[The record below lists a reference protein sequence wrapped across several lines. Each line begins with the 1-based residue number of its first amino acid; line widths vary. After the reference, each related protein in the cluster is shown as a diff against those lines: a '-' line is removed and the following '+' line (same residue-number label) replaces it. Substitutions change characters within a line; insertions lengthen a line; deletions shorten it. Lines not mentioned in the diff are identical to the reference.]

1 VFRRVRSAR
10 RVESPVSNRS
20 ASLHRVR
27 SMDSTTPSDEPHPV
41 HTPASA
47 IRVARIGGTIADVA
61 AAAFSAHTLYHLGG
75 QLDLG
80 PWTAWLLPAALDV
93 FAFTALATGYS
104 LPVDHPG
111 QKHVLRTARLAF
123 AMTVGSNFLDHFLQ
137 KAGQL
142 VDPTV
147 RDLLLVVVATLPSLV
162 VERLLNLQSHLTGRR
177 TAGPDDK
184 VLEQAGG
191 PSPDH
196 LAGQGSLAH
205 EAQQGQIMP
214 SGWAATND
222 QPVPRTDHWA
232 ARRAHG
238 RPDWTVE
245 GAAPFADLSSRLGR
259 RPSAREFQQEL
270 ATLTRT
276 LIADGRMDAGTRPP
290 SITTAKRVRAALE
303 AAEPISSGPS
313 DDEEAV
319 LARADHPVHPSE
331 HSSPTG

>member
-1 VFRRVRSAR
+1 MFRHAHFTRPPESSATTHPTGPGPAAT
-10 RVESPVSNRS
+10 SDPAARS
-20 ASLHRVR
+20 ASAN
-27 SMDSTTPSDEPHPV
+27 PA

-47 IRVARIGGTIADVA
+47 IRVARIGGTIADLA

-80 PWTAWLLPAALDV
+80 PWTAWLLPATLDV
-93 FAFTALATGYS
+93 FAFTALAVGYS

-123 AMTVGSNFLDHFLQ
+123 AMTLSSNFLDHFLQ

-162 VERLLNLQSHLTGRR
+162 VERLLKLQSQLTGRR
-177 TAGPDDK
+177 ANEQDYEVGERPDC
-184 VLEQAGG
+184 
-191 PSPDH
+191 PSADQYV
-196 LAGQGSLAH
+196 GQGTLAH
-205 EAQQGQIMP
+205 DIHPDQTVVAG
-214 SGWAATND
+214 SAADD
-222 QPVPRTDHWA
+222 QRLARTDHSA
-232 ARRAHG
+232 ARPGLH

-245 GAAPFADLSSRLGR
+245 GASAFADLSMRLGR

-270 ATLTRT
+270 ASLTKA
-276 LIADGRMDAGTRPP
+276 LIVTGRLAAGARPP

-303 AAEPISSGPS
+303 ADQP
-313 DDEEAV
+313 
-319 LARADHPVHPSE
+319 L
-331 HSSPTG
+331 TNK

>member
-1 VFRRVRSAR
+1 MDPTMPSAG
-10 RVESPVSNRS
+10 
-20 ASLHRVR
+20 
-27 SMDSTTPSDEPHPV
+27 HPV

-47 IRVARIGGTIADVA
+47 IRVARIGGAIADVA

-177 TAGPDDK
+177 TAGLDDE

-196 LAGQGSLAH
+196 LVGQGSLAH

-214 SGWAATND
+214 SGWATDD
-222 QPVPRTDHWA
+222 QPAPRTDQWA
-232 ARRAHG
+232 ARRANG

-276 LIADGRMDAGTRPP
+276 LIADGRMEAGARPP

-303 AAEPISSGPS
+303 AA
-313 DDEEAV
+313 DDDDGTTAAHFVWPDE
-319 LARADHPVHPSE
+319 
-331 HSSPTG
+331 SPENRS

>member
-205 EAQQGQIMP
+205 EEHQSKIRP
-214 SGWAATND
+214 SGWPRD
-222 QPVPRTDHWA
+222 EQPAPMTDHWA

-238 RPDWTVE
+238 RPDWTIE

-270 ATLTRT
+270 AILTRS
-276 LIADGRMDAGTRPP
+276 LIANGQMEAGTRPP
-290 SITTAKRVRAALE
+290 SITTAKRVRTALE
-303 AAEPISSGPS
+303 AAEPTRSGPF
-313 DDEEAV
+313 DGEGPV
-319 LARADHPVHPSE
+319 LARPGRPVGPCE
-331 HSSPTG
+331 HSSPTD

>member
-1 VFRRVRSAR
+1 MFRRVRFYR
-10 RVESPVSNRS
+10 PVESSASNQ
-20 ASLHRVR
+20 ATSLHRVPTT
-27 SMDSTTPSDEPHPV
+27 DPTTPSAGQHPV

-111 QKHVLRTARLAF
+111 QRHVLRTARLAF
-123 AMTVGSNFLDHFLQ
+123 TMTVGSNFLDHFLQ

-177 TAGPDDK
+177 VAGIDDE
-184 VLEQAGG
+184 VRGQTGG
-191 PSPDH
+191 PSSDH
-196 LAGQGSLAH
+196 LVGQGPLAH
-205 EAQQGQIMP
+205 ERHQSQIAP
-214 SGWAATND
+214 CGLATD
-222 QPVPRTDHWA
+222 EQPVPRPDHWA
-232 ARRAHG
+232 ARRANG

-270 ATLTRT
+270 ATITRT
-276 LIADGRMDAGTRPP
+276 LIADGRMEAGARPP

-303 AAEPISSGPS
+303 AA
-313 DDEEAV
+313 DDEGNTAALSV
-319 LARADHPVHPSE
+319 QRADSFEVLS
-331 HSSPTG
+331 